1 MYALVCFSFGCTFTH
16 CTGSHADTKHTDM
29 IDVCF
34 LPDYDLTFLNA
45 ALSDMSKLLYKF
57 QIMLSSSE
65 MV

>member
-1 MYALVCFSFGCTFTH
+1 MLLCVLAFDARSLVAL
-16 CTGSHADTKHTDM
+16 AAIEKHSTQDM

-34 LPDYDLTFLNA
+34 LPDYDLTFFNA

-57 QIMLSSSE
+57 QIMISSSE